1 MDNSDV
7 LQRNAAGELEVR
19 VVNGTEKADAPA
31 NYDDVFTVNSEG
43 KRALRVVGAGGG
55 GGGTTPTAADVSFD
69 PAGLKT
75 ITADNVQSA
84 LQQVDAALP
93 QNIQYTHIG
102 TTENMQYG
110 SWVNPFVKAGVLAD
124 GEYYFYVKSYRASGN
139 NPNGDTAYG
148 YITNKITFTV
158 SNNLVDSLHINPIM
172 DGDTVSAINTNPF
185 SSKWD
190 VTCFQPS
197 ETNEIDIYFG
207 DILGSDYL
215 MYLSAPTTPVNLIL
229 GSDIYTANG
238 TIIPIEYEFV
248 QSFPDIA
255 GHLYFISGNAY
266 VDLPS
271 LPVSVSI
278 QQFGLIENTQ
288 YFGFVCCSYEIMG
301 PNTGQGASIYPI
313 EMNIALIIDAENIFV
328 GKASVNYGG
337 IYKSE
342 IMVAT
347 GVFENMVFVV
357 YQNSSNQYYLGIAK
371 ADNSGFTLD
380 TSKTAHL
387 YVSWYGT
394 GQFHIYFEPKT
405 NDTYPDYTVL
415 QNIPVIPTLPNAPT
429 ADGTYIPE
437 LTITGGVQSV
447 SWVAK
452 SA

>member
-55 GGGTTPTAADVSFD
+55 GGTSTAASVSFD

-102 TTENMQYG
+102 TTENRPA
-110 SWVNPFVKAGVLAD
+110 SNWVMPFVKAGVLAD
-124 GEYYFYVKSYRASGN
+124 GEYYFYIKSYRASGTN
-139 NPNGDTAYG
+139 ANGKFTYG
-148 YITNKITFTV
+148 YITNKITFV
-158 SNNLVDSLHINPIM
+158 VNNNAVVTLNIQTIM
-172 DGDTVSAINTNPF
+172 DGDTVPAISANIFSNP
-185 SSKWD
+185 WA
-190 VTCFQPS
+190 VTCIQPS
-197 ETNEIDIYFG
+197 GTNEIDIYCD

-215 MYLSAPTTPVNLIL
+215 VNSPAPTTPVNLIW

-248 QSFPDIA
+248 PYLPDVVGSQYYFTGNPYVQIPPSFT
-255 GHLYFISGNAY
+255 
-266 VDLPS
+266 
-271 LPVSVSI
+271 SVFT
-278 QQFGLIENTQ
+278 QELGLIENTQ
-288 YFGFVCCSYEIMG
+288 YFGFVCYLQEIMG
-301 PNTGQGASIYPI
+301 PNTGQNGYIYPI
-313 EMNIALIIDAENIFV
+313 EMNIALIIDAENMFV

-357 YQNSSNQYYLGIAK
+357 YQNTNNQYYLGIAK

-380 TSKTAHL
+380 TNKTVAL

-394 GQFHIYFEPKT
+394 GNFYIEFDLKT
-405 NDTYPDYTVL
+405 NDNYTDYTVL

-429 ADGTYIPE
+429 ADGTYVPE